1 MVSLKDTRLDAE
13 VKDVERDNV
22 EREKI
27 ETFLRNKRYI
37 FYNFGIGNLRAI
49 TVPFS
54 QVCFF
59 FILFAKWSNIISAR
73 GNPIRIRIGRQICVN
88 ILFFL
93 SSIHA
98 LSIFCERHFQVAVSL
113 LKPP

>member
-1 MVSLKDTRLDAE
+1 MVSLKDTSLDAE

-54 QVCFF
+54 QV
-59 FILFAKWSNIISAR
+59 
-73 GNPIRIRIGRQICVN
+73 
-88 ILFFL
+88 
-93 SSIHA
+93 
-98 LSIFCERHFQVAVSL
+98 
-113 LKPP
+113 